1 MDSILIEEDLN
12 GFFEEENYIY
22 EINDNVGT
30 FIQLVCY
37 YIICASHLYA
47 IWYCISRDYL
57 IGDDYDFRRVL
68 YMFEDNDPFLLGLSL
83 ILVEN
88 L

>member
-22 EINDNVGT
+22 EINDTIGT

-37 YIICASHLYA
+37 YIICASQLYG

-68 YMFEDNDPFLLGLSL
+68 YMFEDNDPFLLGLTL
-83 ILVEN
+83 ILAEN